1 MAGLK
6 LWPLVSIFNFSF
18 VPVEKRIIVGSL
30 VGLFWN
36 IYLSIL
42 SA

>member
-1 MAGLK
+1 
-6 LWPLVSIFNFSF
+6 LVSIISFAF
-18 VPVEKRIIVGSL
+18 VPVEKRIIVGSI

-42 SA
+42 AA